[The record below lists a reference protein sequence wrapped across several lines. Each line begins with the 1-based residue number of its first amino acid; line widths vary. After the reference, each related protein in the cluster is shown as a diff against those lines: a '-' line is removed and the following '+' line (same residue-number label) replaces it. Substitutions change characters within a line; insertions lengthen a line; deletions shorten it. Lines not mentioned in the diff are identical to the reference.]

1 MIAILLNKCLTELL
15 RPYFTIGAFPL
26 FQECLNISC
35 VDGYC
40 FSLYFSDS
48 TVDGCCFSLY
58 LSTCLVHM
66 SFSTIDGCCFFLYC
80 PVYCRSI
87 LSNATKI
94 APPSI
99 CLIHDIPLFSLSRE
113 TNGHLSKDLSNMETP
128 NFTHLVIFC
137 HEKFYFS
144 HPFAS
149 YLSNFGPNV
158 RGLATKFWRPE
169 HISNFLHTLY
179 LFIIDY
185 VCNNKRLILCE

>member
-1 MIAILLNKCLTELL
+1 MFDGASEAIFHHWCLSTIPRMLKYLL
-15 RPYFTIGAFPL
+15 RRWL
-26 FQECLNISC
+26 LLL
-35 VDGYC
+35 
-40 FSLYFSDS
+40 SLPFHM
-48 TVDGCCFSLY
+48 F
-58 LSTCLVHM
+58 VHM

-144 HPFAS
+144 HTFAS

-179 LFIIDY
+179 LFVIDY